1 MQILDAVNV
10 SRKIKEW
17 FQREIE
23 EQNPKQKLQGK
34 KKIAQSLPKM
44 TFKIEDIQLK
54 DES

>member
-17 FQREIE
+17 FKREIE

-34 KKIAQSLPKM
+34 KKIKSLPKM